1 MDYHQ
6 THLSQL
12 LEQRKKLQNDVDTLN
27 NQATRTKELFF
38 KTQGAIEYLEAIGT
52 KLPEPESA
60 EVTEEAEAA
69 EEEAKEEAEEE
80 G

>member
-12 LEQRKKLQNDVDTLN
+12 LEQRKKLQNDIDTLN
-27 NQATRTKELFF
+27 NQTTRTKELFF

-52 KLPEPESA
+52 KLPEPEA
-60 EVTEEAEAA
+60 PEAPEVTEEAEAA
-69 EEEAKEEAEEE
+69 EEEAEEE